1 MKTQN
6 THIQRIAI
14 VIAIAILFACKPTE
28 SKDFQTIKVIEVTD
42 EHTVKVQNISTGKA
56 LTWKVE
62 NAYSQGYEAGQ
73 TILIYKR

>member
-1 MKTQN
+1 MVIVVALVLLTAFAGCTPTQ
-6 THIQRIAI
+6 
-14 VIAIAILFACKPTE
+14 